1 MVIEIDGPF
10 WFICALL
17 ICGWHVNYLRG
28 CRRERLQHLA
38 WWQAYDAKSQARHE
52 EFMRALDRRDADAC
66 GWNLDGNR
74 ESGQA

>member
-1 MVIEIDGPF
+1 VVIEIDGLF

-17 ICGWHVNYLRG
+17 ICGWHAIYLRG

-52 EFMRALDRRDADAC
+52 EFMHALDRDNVQL
-66 GWNLDGNR
+66 GWNLDGSR
-74 ESGQA
+74 ERGQA